1 LPHYLPGYSYRGEPS
16 IVSEFGGISLAGAG
30 GWAYGEGG
38 GPGELLAAYRAEV
51 GALLGPGPVEG
62 FCYTQL
68 TEVEQERNGLL
79 GFDRRPKLDPRLLRP
94 VTETEESR
102 VPQTGSGESIC

>member
-1 LPHYLPGYSYRGEPS
+1 
-16 IVSEFGGISLAGAG
+16 
-30 GWAYGEGG
+30 
-38 GPGELLAAYRAEV
+38 
-51 GALLGPGPVEG
+51 LLGPGPVEG

-68 TEVEQERNGLL
+68 TDVEQERNGLL

-94 VTETEESR
+94 VTETEKSR